1 MKKTLLLGVFSVLSI
16 SFGYSQ
22 TEKAWKSFDG
32 KEVKIAKTAERG
44 TFPASYKLMQLE
56 LASLKNTL
64 VTAPN
69 RFGSDVSNVIISI
82 PNVDGKLERFQM
94 YEASNFDAELQ
105 AMYPEIRSY
114 VGIGLD
120 DKYAQLR
127 LSLDPRGIQ
136 TMVFRVGKSNEFMEP
151 YSQDGKV
158 YAVYASKSDRKGKL
172 PFTCSTDD
180 QELISSIESKTNFTS
195 RSSTTSLLNFRLAIS
210 CTGEYSNY
218 FGATSAAQSGLVLA
232 AYNATMTRVNGVYE
246 RDFAIHM
253 NIVAQTTNVIYYNP
267 ATDPYS
273 DAATGATGT
282 WNAEV
287 QNALSS
293 SLTGPSTSLAANNAA
308 YDIGHLFGGSGGG
321 GNAGCIGCVC
331 VNDTASTSDKNK
343 GSAFTSPGDGVPA
356 GDTFDIDYVAHEMGH
371 QFGGNHTFTHTTEN
385 NSVNYEP
392 GSGSTIMAYAGIT
405 NFDVQS
411 NSDDYFHAGSIA
423 QVQANMATK
432 SCQTTVA
439 ITHSAPVVNAGTD
452 WTIPISTPFMLT
464 GSATDA
470 GGTSSMSYC
479 WEQYNDANLTTQLC
493 SVSTVNP
500 AGDTEC
506 VPSATKTLG
515 PNFRSYDPTT
525 SPSRRFPKIEST
537 LANSLFTQ
545 GAEIPV
551 EYLTSVARTLN
562 FRLTARDNVANGGQT
577 NFDDMIVTVNAS
589 AGPFDV
595 TSQATDGIVWTP
607 GNNETITWTVNNTTS
622 LAGSTNV
629 DILLSTDG
637 GLTYPTV
644 LLANTPND
652 GSQAITVPSLT
663 AANCRVMVKPSGN
676 IYYDINTKNIAIGNY
691 VYQTQNVC
699 TDYPFTL
706 NSAITES
713 SDTSYPGFSLPIA
726 DSYTISDANFYA
738 NVTHPNIGQ
747 FNLLIK
753 SPWQA
758 TLNTAVWY
766 NNIACTGANMDKW
779 FDTSGSAVNCATT
792 NGAPSFLPF
801 SVTNINGYNGNN
813 SAGSWLIYF
822 KDVVVDSNVASA
834 SFNSF
839 TIQLCRSELVPVL
852 SSASFGIND
861 LVLYPNPNNGI
872 FNIQFTST
880 TGNDIKINV
889 HDLRG
894 RSIFNK
900 SYNNN
905 GLFNESLELSNVQSG
920 IYLVTIEDGAN
931 KEVKKIIIE

>member
-1 MKKTLLLGVFSVLSI
+1 MKKTLLLGFFSVLSI

-32 KEVKIAKTAERG
+32 KEVKIAKIAQRE
-44 TFPASYKLMQLE
+44 TFPVSYKLMQLE
-56 LASLKNTL
+56 LASLKNIL

-94 YEASNFDAELQ
+94 YEASNFDTELQ
-105 AMYPEIRSY
+105 SMYPEIRSY

-120 DKYAQLR
+120 DQYAQLR

-151 YSQDGKV
+151 YSEDGKV

-195 RSSTTSLLNFRLAIS
+195 RSSTTSLLNFRLALS

-218 FGATSAAQSGLVLA
+218 FGATSAAQSSLVLA
-232 AYNATMTRVNGVYE
+232 AFNATMTRVNGVYE

-273 DAATGATGT
+273 DAATGSTGT
-282 WNAEV
+282 WNTEV
-287 QNALSS
+287 QNTLSS
-293 SLTGPSTSLAANNAA
+293 SLTGPSTTLAANNAA

-331 VNDTASTSDKNK
+331 VNDTASITDKNK

-405 NFDVQS
+405 NFDVQP

-432 SCQTTVA
+432 TCQTTVA
-439 ITHSAPVVNAGTD
+439 ITHGAPVVNAGSD
-452 WTIPISTPFMLT
+452 WIIPISTPFMLT

-479 WEQYNDANLTTQLC
+479 WEQYNDAATGAELC
-493 SVSTVNP
+493 SVTLANP
-500 AGDTEC
+500 TGDTDC

-515 PNFRSYDPTT
+515 ANFRSYDPTV

-551 EYLTSVARTLN
+551 EYLSSVARTLN
-562 FRLTARDNVANGGQT
+562 FRLTARDNVAAGGQT
-577 NFDDMIVTVNAS
+577 NYDDMIVTVSAA

-595 TSQATDGIVWTP
+595 TSQNTDGIVWTP
-607 GNNETITWTVNNTTS
+607 GNTETITWSVNNTTA
-622 LAGSTNV
+622 LVGSANV

-637 GLTYPTV
+637 GFTYPTV

-652 GSQAITVPSLT
+652 GTQIITVPNVT
-663 AANCRVMVKPSGN
+663 AANCRVMVKPTGN

-691 VYQTQNVC
+691 TYQAQNVC
-699 TDYPFTL
+699 SDYPFTL
-706 NSAITES
+706 NSPITES
-713 SDTSYPGFSLPIA
+713 ADNNYPGVILNIA
-726 DSYTISDANFYA
+726 DSYTITDANFYA
-738 NVTHPNIGQ
+738 NVTHPSIGQ
-747 FNLLIK
+747 FNLLIMA
-753 SPWQA
+753 PWQTA
-758 TLNTAVWY
+758 LNTAIWY
-766 NNIACTGANMDKW
+766 NNATCTSANMNKW
-779 FDTSGSAVNCATT
+779 FDTSATAVNCATT
-792 NGAPSFLPF
+792 NDGGAFTPF
-801 SVTNINGYNGNN
+801 SITNINGYNNNN
-813 SAGSWLIYF
+813 SAGGWRIYF
-822 KDVVVDSNVASA
+822 KDVVVDANATTASLNV
-834 SFNSF
+834 F
-839 TIQLCRSELVPVL
+839 TIQLCRSQLVPVL
-852 SSASFGIND
+852 SSESFGIND
-861 LVLYPNPNNGI
+861 LVLYPNPNNGN

-880 TGNDIKINV
+880 TGNEIKVNI

-894 RSIFNK
+894 RAIFNK
-900 SYNNN
+900 TYINN

-920 IYLVTIEDGAN
+920 IYMVTIEDGAN